1 MVRLSLFILILFTL
15 SSVHPA
21 NAQDMETEASAAPAT
36 DFSELKHTGTGRVDK
51 IIDALTIVLK
61 DGKIIRLSSIDI
73 PGFVYPEPSE
83 TSFQAKEALE
93 KLLANDSDVILF
105 QTKKPKVGRENRMGH
120 MLAHLKTKKDGI
132 WVQGYMIENGFARAA
147 PAPRNFEL
155 SAPMYVL
162 ETKARTEKKGLW
174 ADDAFPVLQD
184 TDAMQANGSFAV
196 VEGTIQKAASVKND
210 VYLNFGSDWRKDF
223 TIQVKPP
230 IRKQLVHEGIDPLAL
245 NGKRVRVRGWVREYN
260 GPLIELN
267 HPASLELLENSV
279 SELKDDNQR
288 SMVDDTLKN

>member
-15 SSVHPA
+15 SSAHPVK
-21 NAQDMETEASAAPAT
+21 AQDMETEAPAAPAT
-36 DFSELKHTGTGRVDK
+36 DFSELKLTGTGRVDK
-51 IIDALTIVLK
+51 VIDALTIVLK

-93 KLLANDSDVILF
+93 KLFTNDSEVILF

-120 MLAHLKTKKDGI
+120 LLAHLQTKKDGI
-132 WVQGYMIENGFARAA
+132 WVQGHMVENGFARVA

-155 SAPMYVL
+155 SVPMYAL
-162 ETKARTEKKGLW
+162 EAKARKEKKGLW
-174 ADDAFPVLQD
+174 ADDAYPVLQH

-196 VEGTIQKAASVKND
+196 IEGTIQKAASVKND

-230 IRKQLVHEGIDPLAL
+230 VRKQLVHAGIDPLAL
-245 NGKRVRVRGWVREYN
+245 NGKKVRVRGWVREYN